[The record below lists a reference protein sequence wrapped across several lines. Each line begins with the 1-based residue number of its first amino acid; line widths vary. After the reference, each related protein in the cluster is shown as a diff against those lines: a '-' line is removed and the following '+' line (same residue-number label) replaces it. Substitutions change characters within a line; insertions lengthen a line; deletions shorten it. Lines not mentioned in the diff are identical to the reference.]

1 MTSSATLA
9 EPVPESLVRLAATLA
24 GAEIRACAPA
34 ERGGNNRVWRIETAD
49 GVLALKVYPRHPED
63 PRDRLGAEFA
73 ALEFLSRHDVDCVPR
88 PLAADRDAGVALYEW
103 IEGGPVKDPGAAD
116 IDMAVDFAARLRAL
130 SGAAASGEVGAAS
143 EACLS
148 AAELASQVE
157 GRFERLDG
165 VAADHDA
172 LREFLETGLRPIH
185 AEVLARCRAG
195 YDGAGW
201 DFDAEIPPPARTLS
215 PSDFGF
221 HNALRRPDGRIA
233 FLDFEY
239 FGWDDPVRLA
249 ADFVLHP
256 GMRLTGDNRRRFMGG
271 AHAVFAEDEEFPRRL
286 ALLTPLIGIRWCLI
300 LLNEFLPDR
309 WARRAFAAGPADRH
323 EAQHAQLEKSQA
335 LAASLRN
342 ADFGFDHDG

>member
-9 EPVPESLVRLAATLA
+9 EPVPETLVRLAATLA

-63 PRDRLGAEFA
+63 SRDRLGAEFA
-73 ALEFLSRHDVDCVPR
+73 ALEFLSRHDIDCVPR

-116 IDMAVDFAARLRAL
+116 IDRAVDFAAHLRAL
-130 SGAAASGEVGAAS
+130 SGTKESEELGAAS

-157 GRFERLDG
+157 GRFERLDA

-185 AEVLARCRAG
+185 AEVLARCKAG
-195 YDGAGW
+195 YDAAGW

-221 HNALRRPDGRIA
+221 HNALRRPDGRIV

-256 GMRLTGDNRRRFMGG
+256 GMRLTGDNRRRFVR
-271 AHAVFAEDEEFPRRL
+271 AARTLFAEDGEFPRRL
-286 ALLTPLIGIRWCLI
+286 ALLYPLIGVRWCLI

-309 WARRAFAAGPADRH
+309 WARRAFAGGAAGRDEARH
-323 EAQHAQLEKSQA
+323 GQLEKSRH
-335 LAASLRN
+335 LAANLRN
-342 ADFGFDHDG
+342 PDYGFDDDD